1 LAPFDQ
7 NCDDIYKTVTSAIAK
22 VQTENQ
28 LTGVIEIG
36 ERPRGISLRGELQLQ
51 LAVSTEAK
59 PDSSSLNKLKCQLKE
74 HLTEYDITISE
85 SSILAKYNSFQVQIF
100 LYRAKSEG
108 NHFPSDES
116 YQLNN
121 WILAEINRVKAF
133 PIEKL
138 NLVPIC
144 RILRFLSKKN
154 SLLNGLTS
162 QWIDV
167 LVCKSFESARWPLTV
182 GDGLRRVF
190 GVISSGLLLFDKNR
204 DGVCQTLSKQQRMD
218 ITTASQFL
226 LRQMSF
232 MKIPEML
239 DIERIEK

>member
-1 LAPFDQ
+1 MTSPFLSHPYLPNTIHFKFRFFSIGQ
-7 NCDDIYKTVTSAIAK
+7 KVSFFFSKILFFGIFFKIFFHDI
-22 VQTENQ
+22 
-28 LTGVIEIG
+28 
-36 ERPRGISLRGELQLQ
+36 
-51 LAVSTEAK
+51 
-59 PDSSSLNKLKCQLKE
+59 
-74 HLTEYDITISE
+74 
-85 SSILAKYNSFQVQIF
+85 ILASG
-100 LYRAKSEG
+100 EG

-162 QWIDV
+162 QWIDF

-190 GVISSGLLLFDKNR
+190 GVISSGKGFKKKFSLKYNFES
-204 DGVCQTLSKQQRMD
+204 LSEFEDFHFFENIVPWRC
-218 ITTASQFL
+218 S
-226 LRQMSF
+226 SF
-232 MKIPEML
+232 
-239 DIERIEK
+239 

>member
-1 LAPFDQ
+1 M
-7 NCDDIYKTVTSAIAK
+7 TSAIAK
-22 VQTENQ
+22 VQTDNQ

-51 LAVSTEAK
+51 LAVTTEAK
-59 PDSSSLNKLKCQLKE
+59 PDSSSLNKLKCQLKD

-108 NHFPSDES
+108 NFPSDDS

-154 SLLNGLTS
+154 PLLNGLTS

-167 LVCKSFESARWPLTV
+167 IACKSFESARWPLTV

-190 GVISSGLLLFDKNR
+190 GVISSGLLLFDKNP
-204 DGVCQTLSKQQRMD
+204 DAVCQTLSKQQRMD

>member
-1 LAPFDQ
+1 M
-7 NCDDIYKTVTSAIAK
+7 
-22 VQTENQ
+22 
-28 LTGVIEIG
+28 
-36 ERPRGISLRGELQLQ
+36 
-51 LAVSTEAK
+51 
-59 PDSSSLNKLKCQLKE
+59 
-74 HLTEYDITISE
+74 TEYDITISE

-100 LYRAKSEG
+100 LYRAKSKFFLLKNSENQKKNSKIFFHLILASGEG

-190 GVISSGLLLFDKNR
+190 GVISSGKGFKKILSLKYNFGSSLDSTIFIFSKILFRADVPPSNLE
-204 DGVCQTLSKQQRMD
+204 V
-218 ITTASQFL
+218 
-226 LRQMSF
+226 LRLIF
-232 MKIPEML
+232 F
-239 DIERIEK
+239 

>member
-1 LAPFDQ
+1 M
-7 NCDDIYKTVTSAIAK
+7 
-22 VQTENQ
+22 
-28 LTGVIEIG
+28 
-36 ERPRGISLRGELQLQ
+36 
-51 LAVSTEAK
+51 
-59 PDSSSLNKLKCQLKE
+59 
-74 HLTEYDITISE
+74 TEYDITISE

-100 LYRAKSEG
+100 LYRAKSKFFLLKNSENQKKNSKIFFHLILASGEG

-190 GVISSGLLLFDKNR
+190 GVISSGKGFKKKFSLKYNSESPSLNSKIFIFSKILFRADVPPSNLGGYFFKW
-204 DGVCQTLSKQQRMD
+204 
-218 ITTASQFL
+218 
-226 LRQMSF
+226 
-232 MKIPEML
+232 
-239 DIERIEK
+239 

>member
-1 LAPFDQ
+1 MTSPFLSHPYLPNTIHFKFRFFSIGQ
-7 NCDDIYKTVTSAIAK
+7 EVSFFFSKILKTKKKKI
-22 VQTENQ
+22 
-28 LTGVIEIG
+28 LGVFSKIFF
-36 ERPRGISLRGELQLQ
+36 
-51 LAVSTEAK
+51 
-59 PDSSSLNKLKCQLKE
+59 
-74 HLTEYDITISE
+74 HL
-85 SSILAKYNSFQVQIF
+85 ILASG
-100 LYRAKSEG
+100 EG

-190 GVISSGLLLFDKNR
+190 GVISSGKGFK
-204 DGVCQTLSKQQRMD
+204 KM
-218 ITTASQFL
+218 FH
-226 LRQMSF
+226 
-232 MKIPEML
+232 
-239 DIERIEK
+239 

>member
-1 LAPFDQ
+1 M
-7 NCDDIYKTVTSAIAK
+7 
-22 VQTENQ
+22 
-28 LTGVIEIG
+28 
-36 ERPRGISLRGELQLQ
+36 
-51 LAVSTEAK
+51 
-59 PDSSSLNKLKCQLKE
+59 
-74 HLTEYDITISE
+74 TEYDITISE

-100 LYRAKSEG
+100 LYRAKSKFFLLKNSENKNLGVFSKVFFHLILASGEG

-154 SLLNGLTS
+154 QLLNGLTS

-190 GVISSGLLLFDKNR
+190 GVISSGKGFKKKFSLKYNFES
-204 DGVCQTLSKQQRMD
+204 LSEFEDFHFFENIFR
-218 ITTASQFL
+218 ANV
-226 LRQMSF
+226 
-232 MKIPEML
+232 P
-239 DIERIEK
+239 

>member
-1 LAPFDQ
+1 MPNTIHSKFKFSY
-7 NCDDIYKTVTSAIAK
+7 IGPK
-22 VQTENQ
+22 VSFFSKIVFSKIIFSKSSFFEAFII
-28 LTGVIEIG
+28 LFFPLG
-36 ERPRGISLRGELQLQ
+36 EGNFID
-51 LAVSTEAK
+51 
-59 PDSSSLNKLKCQLKE
+59 DSSPLN
-74 HLTEYDITISE
+74 S
-85 SSILAKYNSFQVQIF
+85 
-100 LYRAKSEG
+100 
-108 NHFPSDES
+108 
-116 YQLNN
+116 
-121 WILAEINRVKAF
+121 WILGEINRVKAF

-154 SLLNGLTS
+154 PLLNGLTS

-167 LVCKSFESARWPLTV
+167 LACKSIDSARWPLTV

-190 GVISSGLLLFDKNR
+190 GVISSGKGWNPNIRDPNTVNLLLYYYCGMTVFYQQAFFVDNIVNLLPLKSREWFSTLIGLLLFDKNP

-232 MKIPEML
+232 MVRPDTIKKYSKKIIL
-239 DIERIEK
+239 FF

>member
-1 LAPFDQ
+1 MAPFDQ

-59 PDSSSLNKLKCQLKE
+59 PDSSSLNKLKTQLKE

>member
-1 LAPFDQ
+1 MH
-7 NCDDIYKTVTSAIAK
+7 
-22 VQTENQ
+22 
-28 LTGVIEIG
+28 
-36 ERPRGISLRGELQLQ
+36 
-51 LAVSTEAK
+51 ST
-59 PDSSSLNKLKCQLKE
+59 QIHIQE

-85 SSILAKYNSFQVQIF
+85 SSIIAKYNSFQVQIF
-100 LYRAKSEG
+100 LYRAKSKFFLKKFSKPKNSFFSFKIFFYSILPLGEG
-108 NHFPSDES
+108 NFLPNDES

-167 LVCKSFESARWPLTV
+167 LTCKSFESARWPLTV

-190 GVISSGLLLFDKNR
+190 GVISSGK
-204 DGVCQTLSKQQRMD
+204 G
-218 ITTASQFL
+218 
-226 LRQMSF
+226 
-232 MKIPEML
+232 
-239 DIERIEK
+239 

>member
-1 LAPFDQ
+1 M
-7 NCDDIYKTVTSAIAK
+7 TSAISK

-28 LTGVIEIG
+28 LTGVTEIG

-51 LAVSTEAK
+51 LAVSTEAR

-74 HLTEYDITISE
+74 LLIDYDITFSG
-85 SSILAKYNSFQVQIF
+85 SSIIAEYNSFQVQIF
-100 LYRAKSEG
+100 LFRDIKSEG
-108 NHFPSDES
+108 NFDPTEDESS

-121 WILAEINRVKAF
+121 WILAEINRVKSF

-144 RILRFLSKKN
+144 RILRFLSKQN

-167 LVCKSFESARWPLTV
+167 LACKSFESARWPLTV
-182 GDGLRRVF
+182 GDGLRRVL
-190 GVISSGLLLFDKNR
+190 GVISSGLLLFDKNP
-204 DGVCQTLSKQQRMD
+204 DIVCQTLSKQQRMN